1 MELESW
7 SKNTL
12 EDSFV
17 KLDFSSNKLR
27 LPRQNQTDLILNFQE
42 KKSSK
47 PLINSLSISLFYF
60 NCLVKL

>member
-27 LPRQNQTDLILNFQE
+27 LPRQNQTDLIILNVQE
-42 KKSSK
+42 KNQVN
-47 PLINSLSISLFYF
+47 L
-60 NCLVKL
+60 

>member
-27 LPRQNQTDLILNFQE
+27 LP
-42 KKSSK
+42 KSKSDGFK
-47 PLINSLSISLFYF
+47 F
-60 NCLVKL
+60 

>member
-42 KKSSK
+42 KNQGN
-47 PLINSLSISLFYF
+47 L
-60 NCLVKL
+60 

>member
-27 LPRQNQTDLILNFQE
+27 LPSQNQTDLTFERKMYL
-42 KKSSK
+42 
-47 PLINSLSISLFYF
+47 
-60 NCLVKL
+60 

>member
-42 KKSSK
+42 KDQVN
-47 PLINSLSISLFYF
+47 L
-60 NCLVKL
+60 

>member
-42 KKSSK
+42 KNQVN
-47 PLINSLSISLFYF
+47 L
-60 NCLVKL
+60 

>member
-27 LPRQNQTDLILNFQE
+27 LPRQNQTDLILSRE
-42 KKSSK
+42 KSSK
-47 PLINSLSISLFYF
+47 PLINSLYISLFYF
-60 NCLVKL
+60 NLMVKL

>member
-27 LPRQNQTDLILNFQE
+27 LPRQNQTDLKVKRE
-42 KKSSK
+42 KSSK

-60 NCLVKL
+60 NLMVKL